1 MNTDTE
7 EMTAIMTA
15 SSLFFYWDQRDSQIK
30 IGPLLMFID
39 QLGPLQK

>member
-15 SSLFFYWDQRDSQIK
+15 SSLFPIAIRETPKLKSV
-30 IGPLLMFID
+30 PC
-39 QLGPLQK
+39 